1 MGKHSP
7 SAPCGLLVP
16 SIFFFVF
23 PRLSRFTVTSLMI
36 IVFRRS
42 REIFSAK
49 KSGPALNRKTKLAT
63 VTEFLPARWSD
74 VFYLQE
80 LVETK
85 TREIRRDK
93 HLQSL
98 WGQKHNREATLGAYF
113 PLKQQRQSHYDGVL
127 YYGEWCLCLSQSGPT
142 IACFCA
148 LSREFLNNVAVNK
161 TKCISVTV
169 GCVYLQLCA
178 LRGGCSSGR

>member
-16 SIFFFVF
+16 SIFFWFFTAVSVHSHVF
-23 PRLSRFTVTSLMI
+23 DEHC
-36 IVFRRS
+36 FRRS

-49 KSGPALNRKTKLAT
+49 KTVPALNYRKTKLAT
-63 VTEFLPARWSD
+63 VTELLPARWSD
-74 VFYLQE
+74 VSLQE

-98 WGQKHNREATLGAYF
+98 WGQKHNCEATLGAYF
-113 PLKQQRQSHYDGVL
+113 PLKQQRQSHYDGAVSCITVNCVSVSANQAPL
-127 YYGEWCLCLSQSGPT
+127 SLVSALCHVS
-142 IACFCA
+142 F
-148 LSREFLNNVAVNK
+148 
-161 TKCISVTV
+161 
-169 GCVYLQLCA
+169 
-178 LRGGCSSGR
+178 